1 MDCHRKWGVGLKPK
15 AVLAYCREKGIRTI
29 DLRFTDLTGAWQHL
43 TFPVSAIS
51 EVSFEDGFGQEVSFG
66 LEATPPGTAE
76 MAYAVI
82 VPYSEAN
89 YLDTSTDPPTLV
101 LLAGVQD
108 ILHRQESPWDSR
120 NVANQAVRFLESTS
134 IADELY
140 VRTLLRF
147 DLHQK
152 SDTQS
157 GSGFDK
163 AFQFRCQLMNRAI
176 DAGVNVERHFHYSS
190 AGSFI
195 VLQPTKVLEC
205 CDDIAMTRYLM
216 EQIATEEGFSID
228 LSGHYSATQW
238 KLVKNGEPV
247 FPGNS
252 SRGISDVA
260 RYAQGG
266 IIKHAAS
273 LAAIFLTPVLENTAM
288 NFPFAANA
296 AVDTPMS
303 LTRSLQDTQSSR
315 SRVIEV
321 RGIPTQG
328 NHYLAAAATLMA
340 MIDGILNKINPAQF
354 DLAPTRIIDPSV
366 SVAERARVLSKAF
379 TSDTDF
385 LLVGDVFS
393 NELLD
398 SIFAYLDYVASTNS
412 F

>member
-1 MDCHRKWGVGLKPK
+1 MKPK

-66 LEATPPGTAE
+66 LEASPPGTAE
-76 MAYAVI
+76 MAYVVL

-89 YLDTSTDPPTLV
+89 YLDASTDPPTLV
-101 LLAGVQD
+101 LLAGIQD

-140 VRTLLRF
+140 VRTLLKF
-147 DLHQK
+147 DLHHN
-152 SDTQS
+152 SDKHS

-195 VLQPTKVLEC
+195 ALQPTKILEC

-216 EQIATEEGFSID
+216 EQIAAEEGVSVD
-228 LSGHYSATQW
+228 LSSHYSATQW

-266 IIKHAAS
+266 IVKHAAS
-273 LAAIFLTPVLENTAM
+273 LAAIFLTPVLENAAM
-288 NFPFAANA
+288 DFPFAANA

-303 LTRSLQDTQSSR
+303 LTRSLQDNQSSR

-321 RGIPTQG
+321 RGIPTHG

-340 MIDGILNKINPAQF
+340 MIDGILNKINPAPF
-354 DLAPTRIIDPSV
+354 DSPPTRIIDPSV
-366 SVAERARVLSKAF
+366 SVSERARVLSKALS
-379 TSDTDF
+379 SDTDF
-385 LLVGDVFS
+385 LLMGDVFS

-398 SIFAYLDYVASTNS
+398 SISAYLDHIASTN
-412 F
+412 FF